1 MLLTAAKSIFSSF
14 SKTPKEKKK
23 EKYAKSFY
31 GAMASKDSPSGT
43 YKSYKSPLQQTKDDI
58 QMDLGLKPKDA
69 DYYARLA
76 ERSKKSQD
84 AMEKMMASN
93 DNDDSSPSKPRG
105 PTAAELEAQRKAA
118 ALAKRKAEGQKVRK
132 KFEKEKG
139 ERRIALRKRYMKLL
153 KLT

>member
-1 MLLTAAKSIFSSF
+1 MTCQCPRSKPCLSHSCIAGALATVTVTPNQFLRRSQAWDSAK
-14 SKTPKEKKK
+14 
-23 EKYAKSFY
+23 
-31 GAMASKDSPSGT
+31 
-43 YKSYKSPLQQTKDDI
+43 
-58 QMDLGLKPKDA
+58 
-69 DYYARLA
+69 
-76 ERSKKSQD
+76 RSKKSQE
-84 AMEKMMASN
+84 AVEKMMKSSSK
-93 DNDDSSPSKPRG
+93 DSAPSKPKG